1 MDEAPELAVDGYMGV
16 GKLTLSK
23 QLLHAHN
30 NPTSTTTSSSTG
42 DDRYKAM
49 IKEGHAIADEYDS
62 ALHSARKDAQTH
74 ERAVDAHDLDP
85 SSEEL
90 LEYRISTFRYVCT
103 YVYVFDKL
111 EILIYIHK

>member
-30 NPTSTTTSSSTG
+30 NPMNTGSSSCTG

-49 IKEGHAIADEYDS
+49 IKEGHAIADEYDT
-62 ALHSARKDAQTH
+62 ALHSAREDAQTH
-74 ERAVDAHDLDP
+74 EKAVDAHDLDP

-90 LEYRISTFRYVCT
+90 LQYRVSTFRYV
-103 YVYVFDKL
+103 YVFDEL
-111 EILIYIHK
+111 EILTYIHT